1 VPQGCGICMV
11 GEKGAGMAAKGL
23 VSWIADF
30 LGHTDIGLTLC
41 WFLGVVLVGALL
53 AAWFALRRWVR
64 SRVGP
69 AAWARIQRGHP
80 PGEV

>member
-1 VPQGCGICMV
+1 
-11 GEKGAGMAAKGL
+11 MAAKGL

-69 AAWARIQRGHP
+69 APKDESFDEKMRLWLRHGYERGHP